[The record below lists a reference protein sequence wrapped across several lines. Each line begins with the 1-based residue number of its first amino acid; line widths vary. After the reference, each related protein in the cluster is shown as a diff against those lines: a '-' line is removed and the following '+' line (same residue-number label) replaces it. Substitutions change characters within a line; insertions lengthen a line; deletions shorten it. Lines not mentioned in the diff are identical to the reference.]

1 MTVLGAKC
9 FETADFGGNIA
20 YGATMTEWGADYL
33 KLHLFPPGSGFGAPA
48 IYPEKIKS
56 LPMLTLGGKLCNAI
70 TSDIATICGCVAA
83 SNYQDNSRAAAAK
96 AGAVTC
102 IYGDA
107 NVGGF
112 TTTGCVGTRLTVTGT
127 TNELVDFALSMFGLT
142 TTQTACTAGAVV
154 DTEFFPFELGANTFG
169 ANTLLGFTLNF
180 DTGLIPVFAMDGLGP
195 TDGYGE
201 VGDVG
206 AGCTLQVTLANN
218 AAALTEWGKYEALT
232 AVTPTITLT
241 GTAASTWAIALKGY
255 YTAWESAEVTGL
267 GAHRATI
274 TGHVVGTSMLNIT

>member
-20 YGATMTEWGADYL
+20 YGAEMTEWGADYL

-56 LPMLTLGGKLCNAI
+56 LPMLTLGGKLSNTIKGDMAI
-70 TSDIATICGCVAA
+70 ICGCVAA
-83 SNYQDNSRAAAAK
+83 SNYKDNSRAAAAK

-127 TNELVDFALSMFGLT
+127 TNELVEFALSMFGLT
-142 TTQTACTAGAVV
+142 TTQTACTAGAVI
-154 DTEFFPFELGANTFG
+154 DTEFFPFELSTSSYAED
-169 ANTLLGFTLNF
+169 TLLGFTLNF
-180 DTGLIPVFAMDGLGP
+180 DTGLVPVFAMDGLGP

-201 VGDVG
+201 VGDIG
-206 AGCTLQVTLANN
+206 ANCTLQVTLANN
-218 AAALTEWGKYEALT
+218 TAGLAEWAKYSGIT
-232 AVTPTITLT
+232 AVTPTLTLT
-241 GTAASTWAIALKGY
+241 GTAGSTWAIALKGY
-255 YTAWESAEVTGL
+255 YSGWEGAEVTGL
-267 GAHRATI
+267 GAHRALI